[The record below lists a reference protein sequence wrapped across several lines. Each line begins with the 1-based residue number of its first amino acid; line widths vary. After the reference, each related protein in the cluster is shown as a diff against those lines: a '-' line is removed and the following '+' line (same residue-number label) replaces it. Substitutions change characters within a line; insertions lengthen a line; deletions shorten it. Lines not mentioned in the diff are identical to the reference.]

1 MFAIVT
7 VNIVVTYIDRENK
20 EFYILCS
27 GLTLLFATALDILK
41 WKLISS
47 YLLSISL
54 RKFSGLGSGGS
65 KYVQ

>member
-27 GLTLLFATALDILK
+27 GLTLLFASALAMPN

-47 YLLSISL
+47 YLLPISL
-54 RKFSGLGSGGS
+54 RKFSGLGSGGC
-65 KYVQ
+65 KYIQ